1 MLSSSTSEKKE
12 YKLSII
18 KLKLHSYDQNHEP
31 YEEKPLI

>member
-1 MLSSSTSEKKE
+1 
-12 YKLSII
+12 LSII